1 MRKLLGRL
9 LVEDNGQGLVE
20 YTLIVVLVALVF
32 WVAIKN
38 TNIGSGL
45 AAGWS
50 KVTDCVS
57 DSGKLYFRLLVS
69 IRGPLPEM
77 AAVFPFLKEES
88 RPFRQSLGARIDHLV
103 ADRLILGPIRHQAP
117 AHRPRLDG
125 AGALDNDRMRL
136 RRRDIVVRRK
146 IQIVEDLPAHLDL
159 AKLESRFESST
170 HDSC

>member
-50 KVTDCVS
+50 RVTACVG
-57 DSGKLYFRLLVS
+57 D
-69 IRGPLPEM
+69 PT
-77 AAVFPFLKEES
+77 
-88 RPFRQSLGARIDHLV
+88 
-103 ADRLILGPIRHQAP
+103 
-117 AHRPRLDG
+117 
-125 AGALDNDRMRL
+125 NCT
-136 RRRDIVVRRK
+136 
-146 IQIVEDLPAHLDL
+146 
-159 AKLESRFESST
+159 SS
-170 HDSC
+170 S